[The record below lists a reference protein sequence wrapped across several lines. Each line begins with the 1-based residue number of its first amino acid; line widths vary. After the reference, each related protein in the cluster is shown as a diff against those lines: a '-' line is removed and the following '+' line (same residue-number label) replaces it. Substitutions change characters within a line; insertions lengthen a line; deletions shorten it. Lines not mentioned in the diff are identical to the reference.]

1 MEVIVQS
8 SCQLKRESVVV
19 AEFFILSFHSGHS
32 QVHGSDLN
40 SSSDKK
46 PVSTQKNIM
55 ARKPQRRLSASCQ
68 FWNPSL
74 WKKHYHHKRGHLCR
88 QCEHRA

>member
-1 MEVIVQS
+1 MEIIVQS

-19 AEFFILSFHSGHS
+19 AECFILSFHSGHS

-46 PVSTQKNIM
+46 PVSTQKTIM

-68 FWNPSL
+68 FWNSSL